1 MIVTASTLMGL
12 TSING
17 CWEVHLAM
25 LVMLIWKVKVLIL
38 PVMPVGVEEEV
49 GKEMSCD
56 TMWNLCAALH
66 AYLAVTCF
74 MSQSPSFNNSVL
86 LQIANFCGLGFT
98 IYTITKVSIELYES
112 QPLAWM
118 DTYDTIVGSVWLNV
132 ELATFYGNVMMN
144 IIFMLLRSIK

>member
-25 LVMLIWKVKVLIL
+25 LVMLCWKVNVLVL
-38 PVMPVGVEEEV
+38 PVMPVGVEEDE
-49 GKEMSCD
+49 KEMSCD

-66 AYLAVTCF
+66 AYLTVICF
-74 MSQSPSFNNSVL
+74 MAQSPSFNNSVL
-86 LQIANFCGLGFT
+86 LSCANFLGLGFT

-132 ELATFYGNVMMN
+132 ELATFYGNVIMN
-144 IIFMLLRSIK
+144 VIFMLLRSIK